1 MPARLAC
8 TGISKEYR
16 TTSGQRSLALDNVSL
31 EINEG
36 EFLTVVGSSG
46 SGKST
51 LLRILAGIDQPSAG
65 STSLDDEKTRLK
77 IGFVFQGNAVF
88 PWRTVEGNL
97 SYALDMQNSPNQIK
111 RGHAV
116 ELCNLVGLVPPET
129 FLEKY
134 PHELS
139 GGESR
144 RVAIGMALSAGA
156 SLLLFDEATS
166 QLDYISRLT
175 LQMTIQKLW
184 LEKNPTIV
192 YVTHDIDEAIFLA
205 TRIVVLSRGRL
216 RDILNVPFGFPRDRR
231 VLSEARSL
239 EIREEV
245 LRHLD
250 VSL

>member
-1 MPARLAC
+1 MTAAMAIKLAC

-16 TTSGQRSLALDNVSL
+16 TTSGQKSLALDDISL
-31 EINEG
+31 GIEEG

-65 STSLDDEKTRLK
+65 STSVYDEKTDVK

-97 SYALDMQNSPNQIK
+97 SYALDMRHSSNEIK

-116 ELCNLVGLVPPET
+116 ELCNLVGLVPPDT

-166 QLDYISRLT
+166 QLDYVSRLR

-184 LEKNPTIV
+184 LEKSP
-192 YVTHDIDEAIFLA
+192 L
-205 TRIVVLSRGRL
+205 LSGYKPNRFNWLPESTKYSWESKG
-216 RDILNVPFGFPRDRR
+216 
-231 VLSEARSL
+231 
-239 EIREEV
+239 
-245 LRHLD
+245 
-250 VSL
+250 